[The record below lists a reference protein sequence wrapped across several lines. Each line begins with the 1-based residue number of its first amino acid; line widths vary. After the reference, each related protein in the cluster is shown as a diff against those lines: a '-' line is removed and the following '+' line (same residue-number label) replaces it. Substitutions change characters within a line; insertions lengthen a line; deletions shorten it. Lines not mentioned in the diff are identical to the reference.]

1 MANNNNRM
9 TDSLNA
15 HDADA
20 YQFDQVLKK
29 LETTK
34 QQKQYRQAKQ
44 KKQQSQKQK
53 KYHHRRHPSSST
65 MSNECRRNS
74 DSSDNSSKEG
84 YGSSNG
90 SAFGYESGIGVGG
103 IDGREDERSSNSS
116 KSNEQQI
123 FETRQLY
130 VDRRAADVGSASN
143 SVNSFIER
151 ARSAEK
157 CSVSDD
163 GELESFGERDATF
176 FEEGLPDAILKVR
189 HAL

>member
-1 MANNNNRM
+1 MANKNNRI
-9 TDSLNA
+9 TDSFNA

-34 QQKQYRQAKQ
+34 QQKQYRQ
-44 KKQQSQKQK
+44 QKQK
-53 KYHHRRHPSSST
+53 KLQSPQKLNKCHHRRHPSSST
-65 MSNECRRNS
+65 ISYECRHNS
-74 DSSDNSSKEG
+74 DSSDNSSRE
-84 YGSSNG
+84 G
-90 SAFGYESGIGVGG
+90 SAFGYDSGISGGV

-163 GELESFGERDATF
+163 GELESFGERDTTF
-176 FEEGLPDAILKVR
+176 FEEGLPDAILKVC